1 MSGIADFL
9 ILLFLQNLKDVL
21 ADLIP
26 KEQTRIKNFKQ
37 QYGKT
42 NIGQITVDMVS
53 TFGKCSIC
61 ILQFLFQSSLL
72 QMFWAMPFVLFWF
85 CFHLSR
91 INGGLYFFFIRFKQK
106 HLLHRWWWSS
116 GMAWHGMVATHNPFR
131 PAQGC
136 LLCQVSL
143 SGRLP
148 QRSQYEPILAIRH
161 VAAPL

>member
-72 QMFWAMPFVLFWF
+72 QMF
-85 CFHLSR
+85 
-91 INGGLYFFFIRFKQK
+91 
-106 HLLHRWWWSS
+106 
-116 GMAWHGMVATHNPFR
+116 
-131 PAQGC
+131 
-136 LLCQVSL
+136 
-143 SGRLP
+143 
-148 QRSQYEPILAIRH
+148 
-161 VAAPL
+161 